1 MKIAVVSPNITDLG
15 GISRCVVVLI
25 EALNK
30 RGITPDYYGI
40 HSNKKKIKDLF
51 NKDIKY
57 NFKRIY
63 WPRRAIL
70 YSSWMKNLQLILKK
84 YDYIFDFTNTL
95 PLNKNKGKYFSYIF
109 YPEFLTSRGKYNK
122 GLWRLYYLPQQIIAI
137 LRRNLFRKQEIDMV
151 CVSKEISDL
160 IHNILGVRLPVL
172 YPPANIDNFKNNT
185 KKKSGVISVGGFS
198 HEKNQLEQVEIAK
211 SFPRI
216 EFNICGNAKRNP
228 RYFDKLK
235 KVAEGIKNVKIYP
248 NLSFDELKEKIIHS
262 EVFLN
267 SGRKDPF
274 SISTVEGIAA
284 GNIPLI
290 HNSGGVVEI
299 VSFKELRYE
308 NKEDAIKKLRKILSF
323 SYKKKKELR
332 KKLKKH
338 IKQFDEE
345 TFQKNILKIMEK
357 NKNE

>member
-70 YSSWMKNLQLILKK
+70 YSSWMKNLQLILKR

-95 PLNKNKGKYFSYIF
+95 PLYKNKGNYFFYIH
-109 YPEFLTSRGKYNK
+109 YPEFLSSRGKYDK
-122 GLWRLYYLPQQIIAI
+122 GLWKLYYLPQQIIAI

-172 YPPANIDNFKNNT
+172 YPPANIDDFKNNI
-185 KKKSGVISVGGFS
+185 KKKSGVISIGGF
-198 HEKNQLEQVEIAK
+198 
-211 SFPRI
+211 
-216 EFNICGNAKRNP
+216 
-228 RYFDKLK
+228 
-235 KVAEGIKNVKIYP
+235 
-248 NLSFDELKEKIIHS
+248 
-262 EVFLN
+262 
-267 SGRKDPF
+267 
-274 SISTVEGIAA
+274 
-284 GNIPLI
+284 
-290 HNSGGVVEI
+290 
-299 VSFKELRYE
+299 
-308 NKEDAIKKLRKILSF
+308 
-323 SYKKKKELR
+323 
-332 KKLKKH
+332 
-338 IKQFDEE
+338 
-345 TFQKNILKIMEK
+345 
-357 NKNE
+357 